1 LNIAPVQSLSQ
12 LSAESVSR
20 YLLLANKANKV
31 SIKRL
36 VKFLMDTDRLD
47 FDESAEIED
56 VLKK

>member
-1 LNIAPVQSLSQ
+1 
-12 LSAESVSR
+12 
-20 YLLLANKANKV
+20 
-31 SIKRL
+31 

>member
-1 LNIAPVQSLSQ
+1 MQSLSQ

-47 FDESAEIED
+47 VDELSEIEGI
-56 VLKK
+56 LKK